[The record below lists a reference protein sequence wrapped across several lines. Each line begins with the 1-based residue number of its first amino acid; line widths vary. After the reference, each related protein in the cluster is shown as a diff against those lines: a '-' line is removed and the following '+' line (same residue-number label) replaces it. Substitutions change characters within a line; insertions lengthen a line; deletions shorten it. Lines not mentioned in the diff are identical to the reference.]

1 MSESEPKDLRYAENL
16 RREGKFQEALEVIN
30 NIEKKGRLI
39 PADQLSLYIL
49 KGKILNLFQRHIE
62 TIRVGKLAY
71 RLSQSLERTEETII
85 SLLFKANC
93 LFLGEYDKAL
103 KNLSEAEDL
112 LDSLSDISPSFLSRQ
127 KKNIL
132 FRKSWA
138 HYFKGEFNVALKEG
152 MDCLELQ
159 EKLGSKSDTAYTLQ
173 LLGGTCIGTSDYD
186 LGLDYATRS
195 LTIFEDIG
203 DQIGKATTL
212 GVLGTISYFK
222 GDLNHAIDF
231 CKKSLSSNMISP
243 RTKLDNIHALSLIYR
258 TRGELDKA
266 LKYLNQGIP
275 IAERE
280 NIYNYF
286 VLFQVYVGTIYLRK
300 GEFDRALEYLKPGLT
315 LAEKMN
321 DVIGIASSLNALGNI
336 YLIKND
342 LEEVQKFLDRL
353 KKMEIQMKMDVFT
366 NTNLLLKS
374 LLLIKRGGSRN
385 RGEAEKMLRNIS
397 IDQIQPYTKAV
408 SLSVLC
414 EFYLEELN
422 LFEDTEV
429 LKEIDPLIVELYEI
443 SEEYRMYSTLAEA
456 KLLQAK
462 VALIQME
469 FEEAQKLLTQAQRVA
484 ELYGLDLLAQKI
496 SSEHDNYLQKLSEW
510 KNLKEKD
517 APVSERL
524 KLASVEDVLE
534 RLQSKRDIE
543 PPELVEEKPIVLLIM
558 DKSGISYFN
567 HSFIENWDSDWL
579 FSSFMSA
586 FDTFSSA
593 LFSESIDRIKIG
605 ENLILI
611 NPLESFLVCYVIK
624 GQSFPGLQ
632 KLNRFSDAIKNNT
645 EIWESLNKAVKT
657 GEVLELDKPQA
668 LGNVVNEI
676 FIQ

>member
-1 MSESEPKDLRYAENL
+1 MPESEPKDLRYAENL
-16 RREGKFQEALEVIN
+16 RREGKLQEALDVIN
-30 NIEKKGRLI
+30 NIEKKQRLI
-39 PADQLSLYIL
+39 PADQLSLFIL
-49 KGKILNLFQRHIE
+49 KGKILTLFQHHVE

-71 RLSQSLERTEETII
+71 RLSQSLERTEETIT

-93 LFLGEYDKAL
+93 LWLGQYEKAL
-103 KNLSEAEDL
+103 KNLSEAEVL
-112 LDSLSDISPSFLSRQ
+112 LDSLSNSSPSFLSRQ

-132 FRKSWA
+132 YRKAWA
-138 HYFKGEFNVALKEG
+138 HLFKGEIDIALKEG
-152 MDCLELQ
+152 MDCLEFL
-159 EKLGSKSDTAYTLQ
+159 EKYGNKSDRAYTLQ
-173 LLGGTCIGTSDYD
+173 LLGNICVGTGDYE

-195 LTIFEDIG
+195 LAIFEDIG
-203 DQIGKATTL
+203 DQIGKATSL
-212 GVLGTISYFK
+212 GILGNLSYYK
-222 GDLNHAIDF
+222 GDLNNAIDF
-231 CKKSLSSNMISP
+231 CKKSLSSKMISS
-243 RTKLDNIHALSLIYR
+243 RTKLDNINVLSQVYHV
-258 TRGELDKA
+258 RGELDKA

-275 IAERE
+275 LAEME

-286 VLFQVYVGTIYLRK
+286 VLFQAYVGNIYIEK
-300 GEFDRALEYLKPGLT
+300 GEFDRALEYLKPSLT

-321 DVIGIASSLNALGNI
+321 DVMGITSSLIALGNI
-336 YLIKND
+336 YLEKND
-342 LEEVQKFLDRL
+342 LKEVQKFLDRL
-353 KKMEIQMKMDVFT
+353 KKIEIQMPGIFT
-366 NTNLLLKS
+366 NIYLFLKS
-374 LLLIKRGGSRN
+374 ALLIKRGGSRN
-385 RGEAEKMLRNIS
+385 RGEAESMLKQIS
-397 IDQIQPYTKAV
+397 IDEIKPTVKSS
-408 SLSVLC
+408 SLIYLC

-429 LKEIDPLIVELYEI
+429 IKELDPLIVQLYKI
-443 SEEYRMYSTLAEA
+443 SEENRMYGNLAEA

-496 SSEHDNYLQKLSEW
+496 SSEHDNYLKTVSDW
-510 KNLKEKD
+510 KNLKENN

-534 RLQSKRDIE
+534 RLQNKRAIE

-558 DKSGISYFN
+558 GKSGISYFN
-567 HSFIENWDSDWL
+567 YSFIENWDLDWL